1 MQEFDEDLFRTNTAA
16 LKAFNDQV
24 IDEFRANSGKVGGV
38 FEDFHVLLLTTT
50 GATSG
55 QPRLTP
61 LSYFTI
67 NGSMVV
73 VGSRGGA
80 PKHPAW
86 VNNLRANP
94 TARVEAGTESFEV
107 TAREVHGEQRDA
119 IFNEIVVLV
128 PNYGVYQNKTT
139 RVIPVFELQ
148 RRSD

>member
-1 MQEFDEDLFRTNTAA
+1 MQEFDDDLFRTDTAA

-38 FEDFHVLLLTTT
+38 FAGFDVLLLTTT

-55 QPRLTP
+55 QARLTP

-80 PKHPAW
+80 PKNPAW
-86 VNNLRANP
+86 VNNLRASP
-94 TARVEAGTESFEV
+94 TARVQAGTESFEV
-107 TAREVHGEQRDA
+107 TARELLGEQRDA
-119 IFNEIVVLV
+119 VFSEVVLV
-128 PNYGVYQNKTT
+128 APNFGVYQSRTT